1 MAGRLLFDENLSP
14 RLAAALSDAF
24 PGSAHVRDLGLKG
37 ASDQKI
43 WVLAGKTGFT
53 VVTKDDD
60 FKGLSLL
67 HGSPPKVVWLLV
79 GNTSTA
85 KILQCLLRDCST
97 IESFIAEPTTSLLI
111 LRKT

>member
-14 RLAAALSDAF
+14 RLSAALSDAF
-24 PGSAHVRDLGLKG
+24 PDSAHVRDVRLKG
-37 ASDQKI
+37 ATDQKI
-43 WVLAGKTGFT
+43 WEFAGKTGFT

-67 HGSPPKVVWLLV
+67 HGSPPKVIWLLV

-85 KILQCLLRDCST
+85 EILQCLLSNCPT
-97 IESFIAEPTTSLLI
+97 IETFIAEPATSLLI
-111 LRKT
+111 LRMT